1 MGRRLV
7 VQVVLDEGH
16 GDDVYDQ
23 LAQVVCSARGV
34 VGWSVVRC
42 AGDREEQ
49 DSFGP
54 VPSMESAAL
63 GELEAVSA

>member
-7 VQVVLDEGH
+7 VQVVRDEGH
-16 GDDVYDQ
+16 GNDVYDQ
-23 LAQVVCSARGV
+23 LAQVVCAPRGV
-34 VGWSVVRC
+34 VAWSVVRC

-54 VPSMESAAL
+54 APGTECTAL
-63 GELEAVSA
+63 SELEAVSV